1 MGLWLCFDNQ
11 PHPYAFSISNK
22 YYCIWKNHLNSI
34 KELGIINFEVIVK
47 YWPRLFDGILLTLQY
62 SAISIPIAI
71 IWGVLIG
78 SICYRKLPVLSQ
90 IAKAYVCF
98 FRETPL
104 LVQLYFL
111 FYGASRYIP
120 VSAGMIGVIALVLN
134 DGAFI
139 AEIIRGGLQSIDV
152 GQREA
157 ALSLGFNERQTII
170 YFLIPQ
176 AWKKVLDS
184 IINMMSIIIKDT
196 SMLMWITICELTY
209 QCNQVNIYSFDPV
222 SVYVFGAAV
231 YLALFLAVQGIRKLI
246 RFRNDKRNRVAES
259 GTKKEGIILS

>member
-1 MGLWLCFDNQ
+1 MIN
-11 PHPYAFSISNK
+11 IS
-22 YYCIWKNHLNSI
+22 
-34 KELGIINFEVIVK
+34 VIVK
-47 YWPRLFDGILLTLQY
+47 YWSRFWSGTLLTLEY
-62 SAISIPIAI
+62 SVIAI
-71 IWGVLIG
+71 AIALVWGVLVGAI
-78 SICYRKLPVLSQ
+78 SYRKPPIIGQ
-90 IAKAYVCF
+90 IAKGYVCF

-111 FYGASRYIP
+111 FYGISRYVS

-139 AEIIRGGLQSIDV
+139 AEIVRGGLQSLDP

-157 ALSLGFNERQTII
+157 ALSLGFSEFQTMI

-184 IINMMSIIIKDT
+184 LINMMSIIIKDT

-209 QCNQVNIYSFDPV
+209 QCNQVNIYSFEPITA
-222 SVYVFGAAV
+222 YMFGAAV
-231 YLALFLAVQGIRKLI
+231 YLVLFLLVQGIRKLVKMK
-246 RFRNDKRNRVAES
+246 NAKRDGGAVDD
-259 GTKKEGIILS
+259 TKRKEVIAA